1 MTLGELLQGMGPGQV
16 GGYPQMAPPPGI
28 PWQQPVPP
36 QPAPAAQPVAR
47 TVAPSGRSNAGMT
60 NDNRTMQRTASPQTG
75 GYSTPQ
81 AMADISSL
89 FNQMLEGNRARWA
102 EEDRQSYEDARG
114 AENTRPAPTSGS
126 GLPPD
131 FDAFGNNSPAP
142 PSAPRASAPGS
153 VPAQAPADY
162 DAFGNYTGAG
172 AFTSPL
178 AAALYPDTEVP
189 LPEKGMR
196 SAPAVPASAAT
207 PSRQK
212 DGGGSTPSR
221 TGAAS
226 PATAPRSNTSPT
238 VPSSTSSRRSSFQ
251 EAPYGEGFDPY
262 RGRENTGKNDMA
274 RFFLQAGLSLM
285 VPQWGGPV
293 AQIGKAIGEGA
304 EAVGRGSEIETK
316 DRVTQ
321 QKMDLDAE
329 RVRKIGLG
337 RKGASESSSSKK
349 LKKLTPM
356 QALSENLAPEAS
368 LYFNQRMKDLNKVGE
383 ADVDDKGNSITH
395 AQKYENILNETKR
408 VDARA
413 RMGRGQLKSEE
424 IPDKDIAQAAADPT
438 LEGRVLNWVQ
448 GDPVQRQLTFN
459 RLQAAK
465 AKANGGTGT
474 KPNG

>member
-1 MTLGELLQGMGPGQV
+1 MTLGELLQGMGPGQTA
-16 GGYPQMAPPPGI
+16 GYPQMAPPPGI
-28 PWQQPVPP
+28 PWQQPVQAAPP
-36 QPAPAAQPVAR
+36 QPAPPVPQPTQPNTLR
-47 TVAPSGRSNAGMT
+47 QPGQGSAPAVPEALYALKNLIDSTLGENRSKWEEQ
-60 NDNRTMQRTASPQTG
+60 DRTA
-75 GYSTPQ
+75 
-81 AMADISSL
+81 
-89 FNQMLEGNRARWA
+89 
-102 EEDRQSYEDARG
+102 YEDARG
-114 AENTRPAPTSGS
+114 KEAVGGGLNIPPEVSEPHTLKRPGAGSMPSMPSFGGGMSGEARADPA
-126 GLPPD
+126 GD
-131 FDAFGNNSPAP
+131 FN
-142 PSAPRASAPGS
+142 
-153 VPAQAPADY
+153 
-162 DAFGNYTGAG
+162 AFGNYTGAG
-172 AFTSPL
+172 LTSPL

-238 VPSSTSSRRSSFQ
+238 GPSSASSRRSSFQ

-329 RVRKIGLG
+329 RVRKIGIG

-349 LKKLTPM
+349 LKKLTPQQQM
-356 QALSENLAPEAS
+356 AENLSPEAS
-368 LYFNQRMKDLNKVGE
+368 LYFGQRMKDLNKTGE
-383 ADVDDKGNSITH
+383 ADVDEKGNSISS
-395 AQKYENILNETKR
+395 AQKYEKILAETKAMDQKVR
-408 VDARA
+408 AARGQARA
-413 RMGRGQLKSEE
+413 DE
-424 IPDKDIAQAAADPT
+424 IGDD
-438 LEGRVLNWVQ
+438 VLNRVAGTPQ
-448 GDPVQRQLTFN
+448 ESLALSAVAADPVQRALMQK
-459 RLQAAK
+459 RLEEIKVKKAGANAAK
-465 AKANGGTGT
+465 
-474 KPNG
+474 